1 MFSRNAGYIA
11 IAEANNIIVLFPQ
24 AVNSILNPKGC
35 WDWWGYTSSA
45 YGTRTCIYMVTLLL
59 EL

>member
-24 AVNSILNPKGC
+24 VVNSTLNPKGC
-35 WDWWGYTSSA
+35 WDWWGYTSPA
-45 YGTRTCIYMVTLLL
+45 YGMYCLVINVICPL
-59 EL
+59 